1 MGTNSI
7 WLVFF
12 LKGEI
17 WIYRQAHTKG
27 ERRFSLLTPS
37 LEFYLGDISDP
48 AGPAF
53 SSHSFPAGKE
63 WGTLGSYCFLKKF
76 YLFFNW
82 RIIALQNFVVF
93 YQTSR
98 WISHRSSACGA
109 YIPSAL
115 QQDVHLAD
123 HFLWT
128 LEATHHWLPHWL
140 SWIQTFP
147 SPRKQKRLILTY
159 CTQSFQGMGFDI
171 LKA

>member
-1 MGTNSI
+1 MTGVLFKGGDLDIETGTH
-7 WLVFF
+7 
-12 LKGEI
+12 KGRKI
-17 WIYRQAHTKG
+17 
-27 ERRFSLLTPS
+27 
-37 LEFYLGDISDP
+37 
-48 AGPAF
+48 F
-53 SSHSFPAGKE
+53 SSHHFSRILPRRHLWPSWPSF
-63 WGTLGSYCFLKKF
+63 LQSFLPSRQGMGNSGILLLFKKKKN

-128 LEATHHWLPHWL
+128 LKSTHHWLPHWL

-147 SPRKQKRLILTY
+147 SPRKQKSLILTY
-159 CTQSFQGMGFDI
+159 CTQSFQGVGFDI